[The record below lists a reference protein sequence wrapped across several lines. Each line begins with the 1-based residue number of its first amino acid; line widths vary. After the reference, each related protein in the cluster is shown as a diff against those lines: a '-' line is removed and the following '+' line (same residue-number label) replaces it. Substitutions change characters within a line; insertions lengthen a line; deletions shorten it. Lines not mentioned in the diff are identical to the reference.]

1 MIIGEEMF
9 FKIVLL
15 FVLVPIVEIVLLFDI
30 GSAIGLNATL
40 LIILLTGFLGAW
52 ISRMQGMIVLRQIQT
67 EISQG
72 VMPDAELI
80 GGAIVFAGGILLLT
94 PGIATDVV
102 GFAVMV
108 PFLRHKFQGW
118 ILRKFQDA
126 VERGTFKIIS

>member
-1 MIIGEEMF
+1 M
-9 FKIVLL
+9 
-15 FVLVPIVEIVLLFDI
+15 PIVEIVLLFDI

-40 LIILLTGFLGAW
+40 IIILLTGFLGAW

-72 VMPDAELI
+72 AMPAAELI

-102 GFAVMV
+102 GFAFMV
-108 PFLRHKFQGW
+108 PFLRHKLQDW
-118 ILRKFQDA
+118 ILRRFQDA

>member
-1 MIIGEEMF
+1 MF

-15 FVLVPIVEIVLLFDI
+15 FILVPIVEIVLLFDI

-52 ISRMQGMIVLRQIQT
+52 ISRMQGIIVLRQIQI

-72 VMPDAELI
+72 VMPAAELI

-94 PGIATDVV
+94 PGIATDLV
-102 GFAVMV
+102 GFAVMI
-108 PFLRHKFQGW
+108 PFVRHRLQGW
-118 ILRKFQDA
+118 ILNKFREA
-126 VERGTFKIIS
+126 IERGNFKVIS

>member
-1 MIIGEEMF
+1 MF
-9 FKIVLL
+9 IKIVLL
-15 FVLVPIVEIVLLFDI
+15 FILVPIVEIVLLFDI

-72 VMPDAELI
+72 VMPAAELV

-94 PGIATDVV
+94 PGIATDLV
-102 GFAVMV
+102 GFAVMI
-108 PFLRHKFQGW
+108 PFVRHRLQDW
-118 ILRKFQDA
+118 ILRKFREA
-126 VERGTFKIIS
+126 IERGNLKIIS